1 MARLSVVVR
10 ARPHLLRSAG
20 AVTDLHYAGNPLD
33 KHCCSRKRKYETE
46 IKARHVGREVLA
58 QRHIE
63 KVKAPDRLFPY
74 PCANCR
80 QWHLTKQ
87 PQPRTLPM
95 TRVWLIEGVVK

>member
-1 MARLSVVVR
+1 M
-10 ARPHLLRSAG
+10 
-20 AVTDLHYAGNPLD
+20 TDLHYAGNPLD
-33 KHCCSRKRKYETE
+33 KHSCSRKRKYETE

-58 QRHIE
+58 QRHVE
-63 KVKAPDRLFPY
+63 RVKAPERLFPY

-87 PQPRTLPM
+87 VQPHTLPL